1 MTRIKLCGNFRL
13 QDVDYLNEVKPDLA
27 GIILVPNRHR
37 SVTFEL
43 AQKMRNTLNIDIPLV
58 GVFSNQNT
66 SEILAYKDIIQVA
79 QLHGQETEQQVDE
92 IQSSGLPVIK
102 VMKPDFQYKTCA
114 KNHMIDEGAGTG
126 KIFDWQ
132 KFKPDDPLDFLAGG
146 LTTHNLQRA
155 IFLLSPKTVDISSGS
170 EVNGIKN
177 LEKMREL
184 VRIARSNK

>member
-102 VMKPDFQYKTCA
+102 VMKPDFQYITCA

-155 IFLLSPKTVDISSGS
+155 ISLLSPKTVDISSGS